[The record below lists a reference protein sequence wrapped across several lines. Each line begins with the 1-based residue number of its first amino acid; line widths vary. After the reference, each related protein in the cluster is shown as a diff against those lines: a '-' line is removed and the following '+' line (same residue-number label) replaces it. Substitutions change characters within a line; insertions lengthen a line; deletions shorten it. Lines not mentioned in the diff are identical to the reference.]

1 MIHSSEVA
9 VLDENSSWHGVK
21 VDDLMEAAGRGVAEN
36 IIDLYPD
43 CGSITLVCGTG
54 NNGGDG
60 FVAARYL
67 SESGILTRVLLLKPP
82 KSIRSDLSRKAF
94 SSLPKDVGVLVLGR
108 GIEMNGLSPLFEN
121 SDVLVDCMLGAGA
134 VGAPRG
140 IFANVLSLFP
150 DKRGVVAVD
159 SPTGLGYKGCVDAA
173 YTITFHDMKEAMIM
187 KGLPDPRC
195 GEIITVD
202 IGIPTEA
209 ATHVGPGD
217 LNRFPRGD
225 PESRKGDGGK
235 VLVIGG
241 GPFIGAPSLSAMG
254 ALRGGADLVRVA
266 IPKGLF
272 DVVSSY
278 SPDLIVDRLDTND
291 PFVLGPEVMGQ
302 LKPIIE
308 WADIVLVGPGAGT
321 DGSTV
326 ELINEVISYS
336 IKQVKRCVID
346 ADGITSLSQ
355 GWKWKRKLSTL
366 AGPFLVTPHRG
377 ELRKLF
383 ASSGLSQSD
392 EMFKNPYLNLGKRG
406 GKVRKDLV
414 KEASRL
420 SLLSGAVTLLKG
432 PVDLIVTPEPHS
444 LGENISFK
452 VDRTQVSRR
461 YNTTGSAAMTVG
473 GTGDILAG
481 ICAGMMGRGMTTF
494 NAACLGAYLLGT
506 VGEEVF
512 KEKGYSM
519 MASDLLGHIHVGNWS
534 KTR

>member
-21 VDDLMEAAGRGVAEN
+21 VEGLMEAAGRGVAEN

-82 KSIRSDLSRKAF
+82 KNIRSDLSRGAF
-94 SSLPKDVGVLVLGR
+94 SSLPEDVGILVLGR
-108 GIEMNGLSPLFEN
+108 GIEMNGLPPLFEN
-121 SDVLVDCMLGAGA
+121 SDVVVDCMLGAGA
-134 VGAPRG
+134 VGAPKE
-140 IFANVLSLFP
+140 IYASVLSFFP
-150 DKRGVVAVD
+150 EKKRVVAVD

-173 YTITFHDMKEAMIM
+173 YTITFHDMKEAMIL

-202 IGIPTEA
+202 IGVPKEA
-209 ATHVGPGD
+209 ATHLGPGD
-217 LNRFPRGD
+217 MNRFPRGD
-225 PESRKGDGGK
+225 QDSRKGDGGR

-241 GPFIGAPSLSAMG
+241 GPFIGAPSLAAMG

-278 SPDLIVDRLDTND
+278 SPDLIVDRLNTND

-302 LKPIIE
+302 LRPIIE
-308 WADIVLVGPGAGT
+308 WADVILVGPGAGT
-321 DGSTV
+321 NGSTV
-326 ELINEVISYS
+326 ELINEVLSHS

-346 ADGITSLSQ
+346 ADGLNSLSQ
-355 GWKWKRKLSTL
+355 GWKWKKKLSTL

-377 ELRKLF
+377 ELKKLL
-383 ASSGLSQSD
+383 SSSDLSHGD
-392 EMFKNPYLNLGKRG
+392 EMFIKPYLKLGKRD

-420 SLLSGAVTLLKG
+420 SLLSGVVTLLKG
-432 PVDLIVTPEPHS
+432 PVDLIVTPETHS
-444 LGENISFK
+444 LGEHVSFK
-452 VDRTQVSRR
+452 VDGKQVSRR

-473 GTGDILAG
+473 GTGDVLAG
-481 ICAGMMGRGMTTF
+481 ICAGLMGRGMTTF
-494 NAACLGAYLLGT
+494 DAACLGAFILGR

-512 KEKGYSM
+512 REKGYSM
-519 MASDLLGHIHVGNWS
+519 MASDLLDHIHIGN
-534 KTR
+534 